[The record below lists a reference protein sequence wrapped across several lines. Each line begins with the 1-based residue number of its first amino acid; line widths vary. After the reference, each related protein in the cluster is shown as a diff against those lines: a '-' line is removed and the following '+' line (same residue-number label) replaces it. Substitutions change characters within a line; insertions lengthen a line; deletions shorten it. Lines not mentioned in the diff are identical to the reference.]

1 MMTRF
6 HYLRRAN
13 LSGLA
18 LSARRG
24 LTMMEIIVAV
34 AIILTIMVG
43 VVWSFVELLDSH
55 DRARAR
61 MEATAN
67 ARSAMEV
74 LSRDIKTARNDAAT
88 TGSFT
93 GQTDSSAGGGDR
105 FDNDG
110 DGDVDEELFNA
121 IDDDGGW
128 AAAQDDKH
136 AILSSGTLGQYAERP
151 VFYGAADLGDGDI
164 DEDTGATSATLEFDI
179 YDSPGEPLNR
189 HVRFYVGNDSDG
201 TPHTLMREV
210 IGVDPVTST
219 TVITSGPLCY
229 NVHSFGLLFWNH
241 ALAKDA
247 SANPWDTQWPPVT
260 TGSLTVAPSTV
271 YARIS
276 VYAGK
281 PYDLDEV
288 PAGQV
293 IETVTLSTAV
303 NVEAVLADPTYAAQ
317 RTPVPPIGSTP

>member
-1 MMTRF
+1 MMTR
-6 HYLRRAN
+6 LCRLPRRN
-13 LSGLA
+13 LTGLS

-61 MEATAN
+61 MDATAN
-67 ARSAMEV
+67 ARAAMEV
-74 LSRDIKTARNDAAT
+74 LSRDIKTARNDAGNP
-88 TGSFT
+88 GSFV
-93 GQTDSSAGGGDR
+93 GQTNSSPGGGDR
-105 FDNDG
+105 FDDDG
-110 DGDVDEELFNA
+110 DGDVDEESLNGA
-121 IDDDGGW
+121 DDDGSW
-128 AAAQDDKH
+128 VLAQDDKH
-136 AILSSGTLGQYAERP
+136 ALLSSGSLGQYAERP
-151 VFYGAADLGDGDI
+151 VFYGAPDLNDGDI
-164 DEDTGATSATLEFDI
+164 DEDLGATSATLEFDI
-179 YDSPGEPLNR
+179 FDSPGEPLNR
-189 HVRFYVGNDSDG
+189 HVRFYVGNDFEG

-210 IGVDPVTST
+210 TGVDPVTST

-229 NVHSFGLLFWNH
+229 NVQSFGLLFWNH
-241 ALAKDA
+241 ASAKDS

-281 PYDLDEV
+281 PYTLDEV
-288 PAGQV
+288 PADQV
-293 IETVTLSTAV
+293 LEAVTLSTIV

-317 RTPVPPIGSTP
+317 RTPVPPIGSAP